1 MNRAGRQGGFHPNH
15 LLNGLF
21 DGYLYSAGF
30 LDTSLPFE
38 ELRGRSRITEAAQ
51 AAANDE
57 NFSRLIREGLPGV
70 QAGTAPGAGNQ

>member
-1 MNRAGRQGGFHPNH
+1 MNQAGREGRFDIRH

-38 ELRGRSRITEAAQ
+38 ELRQRSRITEIAQ
-51 AAANDE
+51 EADGDPD
-57 NFSRLIREGLPGV
+57 FSRRIRESLPG
-70 QAGTAPGAGNQ
+70 APAKAP